1 MDKRFIDAQ
10 ALLDISFKLGVY
22 IFEQGYLPNFIV
34 GVWRGGAPIGIC
46 VQEVFEYLGVK
57 TDHIAIRTSSYC
69 APGERMS
76 TISVH
81 GLRYIE
87 KKIHYDDR
95 LLIVDDVYDTGLSVQ
110 QVIHDLQ
117 RTCRRNM
124 PMVKVATPYL
134 KLNNNKTG
142 KRPDFYLEQTEDW
155 LVFPHELQ
163 GLTAAEIQAHKPEYA
178 ALTQLAHG
186 NTTSSSKN

>member
-1 MDKRFIDAQ
+1 MDKRFIGAQ
-10 ALLDISFKLGVY
+10 ALLDISFKLGMH
-22 IFEQGYLPNFIV
+22 IFEQGYFPNFIV

-69 APGERMS
+69 APGERQS
-76 TISVH
+76 TILVH

-87 KKIHYDDR
+87 KKIQHDDR

-110 QVIHDLQ
+110 QVMRDLQ

-124 PMVKVATPYL
+124 PTVKVATPYL

-142 KRPDFYLEQTEDW
+142 KRPDFYLEHTEDW

-163 GLTAAEIQAHKPEYA
+163 GLTAAEIQAHKPECA
-178 ALTQLAHG
+178 VLTQLKPM
-186 NTTSSSKN
+186 TSSSEN